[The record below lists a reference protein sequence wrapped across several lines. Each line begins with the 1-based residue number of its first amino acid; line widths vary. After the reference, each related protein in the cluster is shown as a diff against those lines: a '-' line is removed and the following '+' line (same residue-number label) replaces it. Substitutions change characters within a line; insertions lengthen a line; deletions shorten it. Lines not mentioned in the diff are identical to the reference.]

1 MPISLLIVPTLMLG
15 FQGQSRDII
24 EDANNR
30 PNALASAANKAS
42 SAKVAAWN
50 PDAMVLFK
58 GKIMGKQEGAPNAD
72 GRVYTTLL
80 VKTKQGG
87 VAMVELGPK
96 KYVDAQ
102 SIRLTMGKEIW
113 VSGSKSWVNGDSIIL
128 ADRLNVDGFKPSFRK
143 ADGTPFW
150 R

>member
-1 MPISLLIVPTLMLG
+1 MPTPLLIVSSLMLG
-15 FQGQSRDII
+15 FQGQSQEII
-24 EDANNR
+24 EDAINR
-30 PNALASAANKAS
+30 PHNLAKAANKAAA
-42 SAKVAAWN
+42 AKVAIWN

-58 GKIMGKQEGAPNAD
+58 GKILGKQEGAPYAD
-72 GRVYTTLL
+72 GKMYTTLL
-80 VKTKQGG
+80 VKTKEGG